1 MLWDAN
7 DWSHRISHIK
17 FLATYPKLFIMF
29 YLPSSR
35 LCRLR
40 PMTRFEQ
47 HLKAQDFQVCV
58 TIIEARQLPGLNM
71 VWASDSHLLWKWT
84 FEMGKTDKNEK
95 FRSFFIAFFSGS
107 SCLHSNRRSK
117 EIHERQRK
125 HQLSVL
131 QWGMYRALTITIYF
145 CACTF
150 ARISHAS
157 SLSCY
162 KLSEPESL
170 LFDLEQNWK
179 IFS

>member
-1 MLWDAN
+1 MA
-7 DWSHRISHIK
+7 SHKLRQAFHVGYCYSYDLKSCAIYGFRVTGLSNSDILQFPMK
-17 FLATYPKLFIMF
+17 FVLFPCAQTTTHAPTRTAF
-29 YLPSSR
+29 KSSR
-35 LCRLR
+35 FSSVRHDHWSASATRLEHG
-40 PMTRFEQ
+40 PSCM
-47 HLKAQDFQVCV
+47 H
-58 TIIEARQLPGLNM
+58 PN
-71 VWASDSHLLWKWT
+71 W
-84 FEMGKTDKNEK
+84 
-95 FRSFFIAFFSGS
+95 RSE
-107 SCLHSNRRSK
+107 

-179 IFS
+179 ISS